1 MKRLILIIIVCC
13 RALGWCHANTQTET
27 DSLYRVAQTLPH
39 DSTRLEMFKRLAQIE
54 QLTPRCITFSGLL
67 REEATLQK
75 NDRYNAIAAYLH
87 TVYYY
92 NQNNRDSVKKWL
104 DTMEPYARKSQ
115 TWDLYFD
122 ALRFQID
129 LCTYEEQ
136 YELAINEANLMY
148 ERAQKV
154 NCARGLIGAKQ
165 CLGNVY
171 ISTERWD
178 EGMKALEA
186 AYQLS
191 LQTDNAVVRISILCQ
206 LISITKDQKNNQL
219 LSEYLAKLKETLHHH
234 TSTNPMLKEA
244 FYDVYLFCEVYYTYY
259 YLYAGQPEQAH
270 KNLVN
275 AGKFL
280 NGNTFFLYRVLYY
293 DAYAAYF
300 RACKAYDRA
309 LAKIDSTIIL
319 LQEDFNSNYIHQK
332 LTKADLLAEAGRSA
346 EAIPLYIETLHLKD
360 SIETTVLD
368 KQMQ

>member
-1 MKRLILIIIVCC
+1 
-13 RALGWCHANTQTET
+13 
-27 DSLYRVAQTLPH
+27 
-39 DSTRLEMFKRLAQIE
+39 
-54 QLTPRCITFSGLL
+54 
-67 REEATLQK
+67 
-75 NDRYNAIAAYLH
+75 
-87 TVYYY
+87 
-92 NQNNRDSVKKWL
+92 
-104 DTMEPYARKSQ
+104 
-115 TWDLYFD
+115 
-122 ALRFQID
+122 
-129 LCTYEEQ
+129 
-136 YELAINEANLMY
+136 
-148 ERAQKV
+148 
-154 NCARGLIGAKQ
+154 
-165 CLGNVY
+165 
-171 ISTERWD
+171 
-178 EGMKALEA
+178 MKALEA

-270 KNLVN
+270 KNLVK

-319 LQEDFNSNYIHQK
+319 LQEDFNSNYIHQN
-332 LTKADLLAEAGRSA
+332 
-346 EAIPLYIETLHLKD
+346 
-360 SIETTVLD
+360 
-368 KQMQ
+368 